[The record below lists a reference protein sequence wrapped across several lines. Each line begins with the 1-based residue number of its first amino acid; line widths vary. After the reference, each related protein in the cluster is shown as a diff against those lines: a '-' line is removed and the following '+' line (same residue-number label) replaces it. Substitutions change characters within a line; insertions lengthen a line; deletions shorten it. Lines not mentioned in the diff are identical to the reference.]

1 MPRPFMGPKWFWT
14 VQIILLWH
22 QLFWTGLNH
31 FGKVQ
36 IIKVSP
42 EKPNLNLTK
51 MIWTR
56 LKQFALNQNNLYPS
70 KSIWMVQ
77 NDFGTIGGQGK
88 SI

>member
-22 QLFWTGLNH
+22 QLFWMGLNH

-51 MIWTR
+51 MIWAWP
-56 LKQFALNQNNLYPS
+56 KQFAPDQKNLDNPKWWLPS
-70 KSIWMVQ
+70 KAHY
-77 NDFGTIGGQGK
+77 K
-88 SI
+88 